1 MNVLTERAKELRR
14 ATAVHYNC
22 AQSVVLPFAEAF
34 GIPEET
40 AMKFAAGFGGGMHK
54 GDMCG
59 TVTGGLM
66 ALGLKYGFCEP
77 GDAVGKDIMNKKA
90 MEYERRVAEANNGC
104 LRCREMLGVDPSTPE
119 GKLQAGEI
127 IPKTCPGLVAKACAI
142 LEEMLED

>member
-1 MNVLTERAKELRR
+1 MEHMTEEKARARLFED
-14 ATAVHYNC
+14 NFDC
-22 AQSVVLPFAEAF
+22 AQTVLSHFAEELDLD
-34 GIPEET
+34 EET
-40 AMKFAAGFGGGMHK
+40 ALKLASGFGGGMHK

-66 ALGLKYGFCEP
+66 VLGLKYGFSEP

-90 MEYERRVAEANNGC
+90 MEYERRVQEANNGC

-127 IPKTCPGLVAKACAI
+127 IPKTCPGLVVKACNI
-142 LEEMLED
+142 LEELLQD